1 MHTFLEEEEQQQ
13 ALLLE
18 DSSTSRSTT
27 ATELERTTATRS
39 VVSRSNPSWKTNNEI
54 QTWLE
59 PQSHFS
65 PPKTPGAFLHLSK
78 TGGSTLSLQLRNGC
92 HSFVKKP
99 CRSIAGHESHV
110 SRLSTYYHNP
120 DFDILNQTDYRFYV
134 VSTRD
139 PFDRT
144 LSAFAYMHPWNKKER
159 GVRNIQKGF
168 YDIFDPCFP
177 TLDSFVE
184 ALGASDNPD
193 FGPYLDI
200 NDPIETTDCHELAHA
215 AWHHRL
221 KLAKHFFYDLQH
233 VSRLMNQGRTSSSSS
248 EVTVMVVRREALWE
262 DWTSANQ
269 WLGQAA
275 ETVDTFPELQQ
286 RAAVAGSHPP
296 VGTDISEANRVLL
309 CESLRS
315 EYQVY
320 LEMIASAV
328 NLSEAE
334 KRASLEM
341 AQRQCPQLDLTF

>member
-1 MHTFLEEEEQQQ
+1 M
-13 ALLLE
+13 
-18 DSSTSRSTT
+18 
-27 ATELERTTATRS
+27 
-39 VVSRSNPSWKTNNEI
+39 
-54 QTWLE
+54 
-59 PQSHFS
+59 
-65 PPKTPGAFLHLSK
+65 
-78 TGGSTLSLQLRNGC
+78 
-92 HSFVKKP
+92 
-99 CRSIAGHESHV
+99 
-110 SRLSTYYHNP
+110 
-120 DFDILNQTDYRFYV
+120 LNQTDYKFFV

-200 NDPIETTDCHELAHA
+200 NDPIETTNCHELALA

-233 VSRLMNQGRTSSSSS
+233 VSRLMNQGRTSS
-248 EVTVMVVRREALWE
+248 EVAVMVVRREALWE
-262 DWTSANQ
+262 DWTSTNQ
-269 WLGQAA
+269 WLGQSAD
-275 ETVDTFPELQQ
+275 TVDTFPELKQ

-296 VGTDISEANRVLL
+296 VGTDLSEDNRVLL